1 MGDFSIVG
9 LESVHLGMLL
19 GKTAALK
26 DRVLDRHLS
35 PLGITSGQLKVLKTI
50 CYGENTAVALCR
62 RLGIDSAAMTRM
74 LSRLERKHL
83 ILRSRDEHD
92 QRQVRLALT
101 AKGDELIACLAPSEA
116 TAMGEFAGSLS
127 AEELLR
133 LRSLLEKLLSLQ
145 TPAIGMD
152 CPTRLA

>member
-1 MGDFSIVG
+1 MPADWQLLIRRRQLLADFC
-9 LESVHLGMLL
+9 
-19 GKTAALK
+19 
-26 DRVLDRHLS
+26 
-35 PLGITSGQLKVLKTI
+35 PSG
-50 CYGENTAVALCR
+50 LCR

-116 TAMGEFAGSLS
+116 TAMGEIAGSLS
-127 AEELLR
+127 VEELLR
-133 LRSLLEKLLSLQ
+133 LRSLLEKLLSPQ
-145 TPAIGMD
+145 TSAIGID
-152 CPTRLA
+152 

>member
-1 MGDFSIVG
+1 M
-9 LESVHLGMLL
+9 E
-19 GKTAALK
+19 
-26 DRVLDRHLS
+26 
-35 PLGITSGQLKVLKTI
+35 
-50 CYGENTAVALCR
+50 YGENTAVALCR

-133 LRSLLEKLLSLQ
+133 LRSLLEKLLSPQ